1 MKITDIFTPYFLC
14 GFAGFVVSLVTVLL
28 VCHKKDYPKSRGFF
42 LLVAAIIGLF
52 IGGHLLFFI
61 VGLPEFIR
69 DVMPDIHTFDQFLA
83 AFGANA
89 SGLVFYGSMLG
100 ALLSLY
106 IFCKANHMPLRPNL
120 NLCVLIFPLSHA
132 CGRVGCALT
141 GCCYGIEYH
150 GPLAITYTASHIVAG
165 ANDDIADFSRFPVQI
180 LEAVCELIIFF
191 VLLYFY
197 NKKGDEFSVTTTY
210 LLIYPVVRFFDEFLR
225 GDHIRGLW
233 GPFSTSQ
240 WISLAILAVTIIYL
254 IIKKRKSRLA
264 PQE

>member
-1 MKITDIFTPYFLC
+1 MKVTDILTPYFIC
-14 GFAGFVVSLVTVLL
+14 GFVGFVLSLVTVLL
-28 VCHKKDYPKSRGFF
+28 ICHKKDIPKAHGFF
-42 LLVAAIIGLF
+42 LIVASTIGLF

-61 VGLPEFIR
+61 VGLPTFIK
-69 DVMPDIHTFDQFLA
+69 DVMPDIHSFDQFLA

-89 SGLVFYGSMLG
+89 SGLVFYGSLLG
-100 ALLSLY
+100 ALLALY
-106 IFCKANHMPLRPNL
+106 IFCKANHFPLRQYL
-120 NLCVLIFPLSHA
+120 NLGVLIYPLAHA

-150 GPLAITYTASHIVAG
+150 GPLAITYSISQITPGAS
-165 ANDDIADFSRFPVQI
+165 DDLADFSRFPIQP

-197 NKKGDEFSVTTTY
+197 MKKGDEFSVTTTY

-225 GDHIRGLW
+225 GDRIRGLW

-254 IIKKRKSRLA
+254 IVKKKKSL
-264 PQE
+264 QL